1 VGKIGCKK
9 NARNRA
15 GISSGSLKKAICLTR
30 YSGYGLP
37 VLVITRSATIIMVVT
52 VPASVGENDTAAQG
66 QKSDQG
72 NQQCDS
78 TEHFK
83 ILMVEAALKPN
94 LFIGCNMR
102 LRLLPFIPV
111 RR

>member
-1 VGKIGCKK
+1 MFVV
-9 NARNRA
+9 A
-15 GISSGSLKKAICLTR
+15 
-30 YSGYGLP
+30 
-37 VLVITRSATIIMVVT
+37 RSATIIVVVP
-52 VPASVGENDTAAQG
+52 VPAAVGENDTAAQG
-66 QKSDQG
+66 KQSDQG

-83 ILMVEAALKPN
+83 ILMVIAAMKPK

-102 LRLLPFIPV
+102 LRLPPFIPA

>member
-1 VGKIGCKK
+1 MF
-9 NARNRA
+9 
-15 GISSGSLKKAICLTR
+15 
-30 YSGYGLP
+30 
-37 VLVITRSATIIMVVT
+37 VITRSATIVMVVT

-66 QKSDQG
+66 KKSDQG

-83 ILMVEAALKPN
+83 ILMVDVAMKPN

-102 LRLLPFIPV
+102 PRLLPFIPAHQ
-111 RR
+111 